1 MQVRTSRKQEPVN
14 VEAIRIKIH
23 DKEFLLQQV
32 ADGLKV
38 VLVENDDIL
47 VRPQT
52 GNSVVIVTR
61 QKNNIE

>member
-1 MQVRTSRKQEPVN
+1 MQVRTSRNQEPAN
-14 VEAIRIKIH
+14 VDAIGIKIH
-23 DKEFLLQQV
+23 DKEFLLQEM

-38 VLVENDDIL
+38 LLVENDDIL

>member
-14 VEAIRIKIH
+14 VDALSIKIH
-23 DKEFLLQQV
+23 DKEFLLQEM

-61 QKNNIE
+61 QKNNI